1 MKCWHVH
8 IRGSD
13 SFLFIVWEQN
23 EFLQWNLLCLGV
35 WYSIFSF
42 WTIIH
47 TRSVRT
53 FSLVCVQAKLV
64 FIWFFLLIIFSNL
77 RFFFCFLFCLQKRFN
92 KMHEMMFRVII
103 MEKIDCILLKWKL
116 MTKPFPTNLNALKQR
131 KKEE

>member
-23 EFLQWNLLCLGV
+23 EFLQWNLLCVGV
-35 WYSIFSF
+35 WYQS
-42 WTIIH
+42 IIH

-64 FIWFFLLIIFSNL
+64 FIC
-77 RFFFCFLFCLQKRFN
+77 FFFINYISNYVLFFVFFLQKRFN
-92 KMHEMMFRVII
+92 KMHEMMFCVII